1 MNDFLDQLISPKSL
15 LPRTGFEYWRQRIIG
30 IGLLAATVLL
40 TGIFGI
46 NLNEA
51 IQNQDW
57 PWVIIYTITYAFLF
71 LVTFSRQAPFPFRA
85 ATVLVIFYAFGLTSA
100 IQSGTPDFAS
110 LWFIVFS
117 LSAVIFINARA
128 GVIAVVLNTATLLV
142 VAYGLQA
149 GWFISGIQAIST
161 DPNLMWNW
169 AKMALF
175 VFAVG
180 TTIVAVYGLLI
191 NGLEKSLLARDEA
204 KAIQLHNQEMF
215 ERRSR
220 DIQRRENQLRTA
232 AEISRA
238 ISAELNQEQLLNRVV
253 ELVRE
258 RFDLYYVGV
267 FLMDTGG
274 TFAILQ
280 AGTGE
285 AGKAML
291 QAGHRLSISG
301 TSMIGWS
308 ITRRQARIALDVG
321 QDAVR
326 FSNPYLPDT
335 RSELA
340 LPMISGSQV
349 IGAITVQSVQP
360 EAFDEEDILVLQG
373 VADSLAIAIQNARL
387 FQQAEASLRE
397 VRSLH
402 QRYLGEAWSE
412 MVSLQG
418 NLTYAFE
425 NPASKPV
432 TEGGPFK
439 LEKPIA
445 IRDQVIGSLM
455 LESDQPTWE
464 SEDEAFVDAVISQA
478 AVALENVR
486 LLEASQQAS
495 QHDRILAELS
505 SQAWSTADV
514 DQILKKTLRQLV
526 QALQATHGTIILET
540 PASHPDA

>member
-1 MNDFLDQLISPKSL
+1 MNDFLDQLISPKAMI
-15 LPRTGFEYWRQRIIG
+15 PRTEFEYWRQRIVG
-30 IGLLAATVLL
+30 IALLASTVLM
-40 TGIFGI
+40 TVIFGI

-51 IQNQDW
+51 LRNQDW
-57 PWVIIYTITYAFLF
+57 PWVLIYTITYAFLF
-71 LVTFSRQAPFPFRA
+71 LVTFSRQAPYPFRA
-85 ATVLVIFYAFGLTSA
+85 ATVLVILYAFGLTSA
-100 IQSGTPDFAS
+100 IRSGTPGFAS
-110 LWFIVFS
+110 LWFLIFS
-117 LSAVIFINARA
+117 LSAAIFINARA
-128 GVIAVVLNTATLLV
+128 GAVAVVLNTLSLLV

-149 GWFISGIQAIST
+149 GWFLSGLQAIST
-161 DPNLMWNW
+161 DPNLVGNW
-169 AKMALF
+169 VKMAFF

-180 TTIVAVYGLLI
+180 MTIVAVFGLLMD
-191 NGLEKSLLARDEA
+191 GLEKSMLARENA
-204 KAIQLHNQEMF
+204 KAAQLHNQEIF

-220 DIQRRENQLRTA
+220 DIQRRENQVRTA

-253 ELVRE
+253 ELVKE

-267 FLMDTGG
+267 FLLDASGA
-274 TFAILQ
+274 FAELQ

-291 QAGHRLSISG
+291 QAGHKLSVSG

-308 ITRRQARIALDVG
+308 ISRRQARIALDVG
-321 QDAVR
+321 QEAVR

-349 IGAITVQSVQP
+349 IGALTVQSIQ
-360 EAFDEEDILVLQG
+360 EKAFDEEDILVLQG
-373 VADSLAIAIQNARL
+373 IADSLAIAIQNARL

-412 MVSLQG
+412 MISLQG
-418 NLTYAFE
+418 DLTYAFE
-425 NPASKPV
+425 NPASDHPSD
-432 TEGGPFK
+432 GQPFK
-439 LEKPIA
+439 IEKSIA
-445 IRDQVIGSLM
+445 IRDQVIGTLM

-464 SEDEAFVDAVISQA
+464 PEDEAFVDAVISQA

-486 LLEASQQAS
+486 LLEASQQTS

-505 SQAWSTADV
+505 SQAWSAADV
-514 DQILKKTLRQLV
+514 DQILKNTLRQLV
-526 QALQATHGTIILET
+526 QALQASHGTIVLET
-540 PASHPDA
+540 PASRQDA